1 MAKAPAA
8 LQIGNTT
15 FRRPWRIPESLRALK
30 KFNKKYNF
38 KKKENLMNTKV
49 L

>member
-38 KKKENLMNTKV
+38 KKKKI
-49 L
+49 